1 MRTGDFTVSNG
12 ELHHQRIIMQ
22 CIDISGVLLE
32 KSDIEVKFWFSMPI
46 FRYDKDGS
54 AITMLMCQTMRGLS
68 LSEFRSSCGQVSV
81 GLLLR
86 VLWRILLRLIMR
98 LLMVFAFAFDL
109 DFFLFLAYFCFGG
122 SGVTFPLVNSA
133 ISAS

>member
-32 KSDIEVKFWFSMPI
+32 KSDIEFKFWFSMTI

-68 LSEFRSSCGQVSV
+68 WSEFRSSCGQVSV

-109 DFFLFLAYFCFGG
+109 DFFFVFSIFLFWRFGSHFPIGKFCH
-122 SGVTFPLVNSA
+122 
-133 ISAS
+133 